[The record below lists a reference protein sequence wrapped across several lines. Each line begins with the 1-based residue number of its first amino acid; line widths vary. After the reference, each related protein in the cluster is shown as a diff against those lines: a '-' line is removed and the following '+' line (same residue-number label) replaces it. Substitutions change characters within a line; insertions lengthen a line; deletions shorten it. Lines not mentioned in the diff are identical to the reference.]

1 MNSGVVKIERFRE
14 EFKFEVL
21 EKEEE
26 RSGNFNAVFFLFTR
40 FGHFHRMGDFGSAVE
55 VIVTEE

>member
-14 EFKFEVL
+14 EFKFEML
-21 EKEEE
+21 ERGEE
-26 RSGNFNAVFFLFTR
+26 RSGNFNVVFFLFTR
-40 FGHFHRMGDFGSAVE
+40 FGQFHRMGDFGSAVE